1 MKTLLALSTLALL
14 LAGNATSAQA
24 HERYDGDY
32 WAYRHR
38 IEASHCDAPE
48 VLYDRYGNKVIISHG
63 RRYVVPAEE
72 NCHRAPVVIVPE
84 RHCAPPRFEPPFVG
98 VLRSIFRH

>member
-1 MKTLLALSTLALL
+1 MKTLLAASALALIL
-14 LAGNATSAQA
+14 TGTGTTAVA

-63 RRYVVPAEE
+63 RRYVVPVEE
-72 NCHRAPVVIVPE
+72 HCYRAPVIVPECHRAPS
-84 RHCAPPRFEPPFVG
+84 HFEPPFVG
-98 VLRSIFRH
+98 VLKSIFRH